1 MHNVGDIVYIIS
13 NKRRQIFPVQVVVQ
27 VIRKTL
33 TGEEV
38 TYKVRVPGREDG
50 ATPVD
55 LHALDGSVHESLQK
69 AKSFLYEQAAS
80 AIESMLRTAQEMA
93 LSLGHVDHLE
103 DDEAPDQVMN
113 GSSKLKVKLDDG
125 TSATVTLPDVQ

>member
-13 NKRRQIFPVQVVVQ
+13 NKRRQIFPVQIVEQ

-33 TGEEV
+33 VGEEV
-38 TYKVRVPGREDG
+38 TYKVKVPGKDNS
-50 ATPVD
+50 APVD
-55 LHALDGSVHESLQK
+55 LHALDGTVYESLQK
-69 AKSFLYEQAAS
+69 AKTFLHEQAAS
-80 AIESMLRTAQEMA
+80 AIEAMLRTAQELA
-93 LSLGHVDHLE
+93 LSLGHEVEETDT
-103 DDEAPDQVMN
+103 APAPVKN

>member
-13 NKRRQIFPVQVVVQ
+13 NKRRQIFPVQIVEQ

-33 TGEEV
+33 VGEEV
-38 TYKVRVPGREDG
+38 TYKVKVPGNDNS
-50 ATPVD
+50 APVD
-55 LHALDGSVHESLQK
+55 LHALDGTVYESLQK
-69 AKSFLYEQAAS
+69 AKTFLHEQAAS
-80 AIESMLRTAQEMA
+80 AIEAMLRTAQELA
-93 LSLGHVDHLE
+93 LSLGHEVEETDT
-103 DDEAPDQVMN
+103 APAPVKN